1 MRGLPPSAG
10 GRRSSRRRA
19 SKGRALKG
27 RGTRYTGEERDTRP
41 PPPGRRPRARAATAA
56 AGAPRRLAP
65 RTRGRA
71 CALTA
76 RARAS
81 ASFCR
86 ARTRTWKTRRSIRRA
101 RTRARRRRRGG
112 VGGTRP
118 ARTGA
123 GPRRPDGGVDAAA
136 RCAPSRAPR
145 VAFRAQSRRRR
156 AHRAAPRA
164 RCCGEA
170 PRDGDPGESRRPAG
184 RRARALRAP
193 RRSARARS
201 PQRKSPRRRKGP
213 TPRRR
218 RFRSAPAEP
227 ASVGAR
233 RGGCGDGR
241 RRRAPRRRFAGGARS
256 SEGREVFF
264 SRVAPSAGV
273 SVRGDSAGERR
284 SERRSAGD
292 EARDARVVAAQRG
305 RVEGRGRDAWPCR
318 VGFLFLFFSEKR
330 KSVESNRG
338 EGRVHGFTTT
348 GDDRSLVP
356 RLCLPFSPKKE
367 PSGHRASS
375 SPLARREGERLVT
388 FSSWRSR

>member
-1 MRGLPPSAG
+1 MED
-10 GRRSSRRRA
+10 
-19 SKGRALKG
+19 
-27 RGTRYTGEERDTRP
+27 TEEH
-41 PPPGRRPRARAATAA
+41 
-56 AGAPRRLAP
+56 
-65 RTRGRA
+65 
-71 CALTA
+71 TA
-76 RARAS
+76 RGH
-81 ASFCR
+81 
-86 ARTRTWKTRRSIRRA
+86 
-101 RTRARRRRRGG
+101 ARRRRRGRG
-112 VGGTRP
+112 RNAP

-123 GPRRPDGGVDAAA
+123 GPGGPTAAST
-136 RCAPSRAPR
+136 RQRGAPRRAPLASPFGR
-145 VAFRAQSRRRR
+145 KAGAGVPVVPRL
-156 AHRAAPRA
+156 APATRA
-164 RCCGEA
+164 RGS
-170 PRDGDPGESRRPAG
+170 PGRGPGESRRPAG

-193 RRSARARS
+193 PGVRRELGPRNEKVRGVGRA
-201 PQRKSPRRRKGP
+201 PRRGAGGEE
-213 TPRRR
+213 
-218 RFRSAPAEP
+218 SAPAEP

-305 RVEGRGRDAWPCR
+305 RVEETRRAAYATRSVR

-367 PSGHRASS
+367 PSGYRASS